1 MDKKNIGPPKEEGKK
16 DLVNRLGDYPG
27 LDEEKMVE
35 EEVKSTR
42 ALIQTFLQAVKA
54 YRLYEASHPILN
66 KFMDRLKKDFDRY
79 FDEFDSFSLQIGE
92 HRLFYQGKVVY
103 ESQDVKESLAFLFFK
118 DGIREIRFLK
128 GLEFREVVD
137 FLHVV
142 RKSDS
147 INRLEDDLVT
157 LLWEKDF
164 SHILFTTLDEFLE
177 EGAGFV
183 PATEED
189 LLKGLEYRGSG
200 EEGLKGSEEKE
211 ETGESH
217 VLVAE
222 GLKEVLN
229 LTPGQSLVQ
238 ACQLNPVELEKI
250 NGEVQQEQQPEYV
263 SVLIDNLIE
272 ILLHLGEDIE
282 AYENM
287 ISYFERT
294 IESLLQQKEVEKV
307 VTILKSLNDTVES
320 IALKDKQIFAI
331 RRILETCSGPR
342 HVQLLG
348 EIIKNDGGVQSES
361 ILQYLR
367 LLTKQ
372 AIDPLCLLLSQ
383 LESGKWRKEVCNLL
397 AELSQQDIQALSR
410 FLADRNSFL
419 VCHILYVLGKIGH
432 SSTVKYLGGLVSHED
447 PKVREE
453 TLQVLS
459 RFGEKGKNLVQKFLK
474 DPVAEIRAKASLF
487 FAKMAKAE
495 AANPLMQIILS
506 EDFYKRDFNEKSSFF
521 RARAETGAKEAIPT
535 LKNIAQRRRWL
546 QRAKWNETRLCASS
560 ILKMMETGERSD
572 SSKTRDRIDHIRQAI
587 H

>member
-1 MDKKNIGPPKEEGKK
+1 MRSPQKDGKEAR
-16 DLVNRLGDYPG
+16 VNKPEDRPDAL
-27 LDEEKMVE
+27 EEKMAE

-66 KFMDRLKKDFDRY
+66 KFLDRLKKDFDRY

-118 DGIREIRFLK
+118 DGVREIRFLK

-189 LLKGLEYRGSG
+189 LLNGLEYRGSG
-200 EEGLKGSEEKE
+200 EEGLKGSEDQG
-211 ETGESH
+211 ETGGSQ
-217 VLVAE
+217 VLAAE
-222 GLKEVLN
+222 GLKEVMN

-238 ACQLNPVELEKI
+238 ACQLDPVELEKI

-263 SVLIDNLIE
+263 SMLLDNLIE
-272 ILLHLGEDIE
+272 ILLHLGEDME

-287 ISYFERT
+287 ISYFDRT
-294 IESLLQQKEVEKV
+294 IESFLQQKEVGRV
-307 VTILKSLNDTVES
+307 ATILKNLSDTVES

-331 RRILETCSGPR
+331 RRVLEACSGPR
-342 HVQLLG
+342 HIQLLG
-348 EIIKNDGGVQSES
+348 EIIKNNGEGQTES

-372 AIDPLCLLLSQ
+372 AIDPLCLLLGQ
-383 LESGKWRKEVCNLL
+383 LESGKWRKVVCNLL
-397 AELSQQDIQALSR
+397 AELSQQDIEALSR

-432 SSTVKYLGGLVSHED
+432 PSTVKHLGGLIGHED

-474 DPVAEIRAKASLF
+474 DPVAEIRAKASLL

-506 EDFYKRDFNEKSSFF
+506 QDFYKRDYNEKSSFF
-521 RARAETGAKEAIPT
+521 KALAETGAKEAIPT
-535 LKNIAQRRRWL
+535 LKSIAQRRRWL
-546 QRAKWNETRLCASS
+546 QRAKWSETRLCAAS
-560 ILKMMETGERSD
+560 ILKIMETGDRSD
-572 SSKTRDRIDHIRQAI
+572 SSKTKDRIDHIRQAI

>member
-1 MDKKNIGPPKEEGKK
+1 MDKRNMGSLQKDGKEGRVKK
-16 DLVNRLGDYPG
+16 PEDRPDAL
-27 LDEEKMVE
+27 EEKMAE

-66 KFMDRLKKDFDRY
+66 KFLDRLKKDFDRY

-118 DGIREIRFLK
+118 DGVREIRFLK

-189 LLKGLEYRGSG
+189 LLNGLEYRGSG
-200 EEGLKGSEEKE
+200 EEGLKGSEDQ
-211 ETGESH
+211 GEAGASQ
-217 VLVAE
+217 VLATE
-222 GLKEVLN
+222 GLKEVMN
-229 LTPGQSLVQ
+229 LSPGQSLVQ
-238 ACQLNPVELEKI
+238 ACQLDPVELEKI

-263 SVLIDNLIE
+263 SMLLDNLIE
-272 ILLHLGEDIE
+272 ILLHLGEDME

-287 ISYFERT
+287 ISYFDRT
-294 IESLLQQKEVEKV
+294 IESFLQQKEVGKV
-307 VTILKSLNDTVES
+307 ATILKSLSDTVEA

-331 RRILETCSGPR
+331 RRILEACSGPR
-342 HVQLLG
+342 HIQLLG
-348 EIIKNDGGVQSES
+348 EIIKNNGEVQTES

-372 AIDPLCLLLSQ
+372 AIDPLCILLGE
-383 LESGKWRKEVCNLL
+383 LESGKWRKVVCNLL
-397 AELSQQDIQALSR
+397 AELSQQDIEALSR

-432 SSTVKYLGGLVSHED
+432 PSTVKHLGGLVGHED

-474 DPVAEIRAKASLF
+474 DPGAEIRAKASLL
-487 FAKMAKAE
+487 FAKLAKAE
-495 AANPLMQIILS
+495 AAKPLMQIILS
-506 EDFYKRDFNEKSSFF
+506 QDFYKRDYNEKSSFF
-521 RARAETGAKEAIPT
+521 KALAETGAKEAIPT
-535 LKNIAQRRRWL
+535 LKSIAQRRRWL

-560 ILKMMETGERSD
+560 ILKIMDTGDRSD
-572 SSKTRDRIDHIRQAI
+572 SSKTKDRIDHIRQAI

>member
-1 MDKKNIGPPKEEGKK
+1 MDQRNIGPPKKDGKEDRVNKLEDRPEVFGEKTVEEG
-16 DLVNRLGDYPG
+16 
-27 LDEEKMVE
+27 
-35 EEVKSTR
+35 VKSTR
-42 ALIQTFLQAVKA
+42 ALIQTFLQAVKS
-54 YRLYEASHPILN
+54 YRLYEASHPILT
-66 KFMDRLKKDFDRY
+66 KFLDRLKKDFDRY

-142 RKSDS
+142 RKGDF

-177 EGAGFV
+177 EGGGFI

-189 LLKGLEYRGSG
+189 LLKGSEYRGSG
-200 EEGLKGSEEKE
+200 GEWFKGLGDQG
-211 ETGESH
+211 ETGDSH
-217 VLVAE
+217 VPAAE
-222 GLKEVLN
+222 GLKEVMN
-229 LTPGQSLVQ
+229 LAPGQSLVQ
-238 ACQLNPVELEKI
+238 ACELNPVELQKI

-263 SVLIDNLIE
+263 YILIDNLIE

-287 ISYFERT
+287 VSYFDRT
-294 IESLLQQKEVEKV
+294 IESLLQQKEVGKV
-307 VTILKSLNDTVES
+307 VTILKSLSDTVES
-320 IALKDKQIFAI
+320 IALKDKQISAI
-331 RRILETCSGPR
+331 RRIREACSSPR
-342 HVQLLG
+342 HIQLLG
-348 EIIKNDGGVQSES
+348 EIIKSNGEVQSEW
-361 ILQYLR
+361 ILQYIR

-383 LESGKWRKEVCNLL
+383 LESGKWRKVVCNLL
-397 AELSQQDIQALSR
+397 AELSQQDIQPLSR
-410 FLADRNSFL
+410 FLSDRNSFL
-419 VCHILYVLGKIGH
+419 VCHILYVLGKIGDP
-432 SSTVKYLGGLVSHED
+432 STVKYLGSLVGHAD
-447 PKVREE
+447 PKVRGE

-474 DPVAEIRAKASLF
+474 DPAADIRMKASLF
-487 FAKMAKAE
+487 FAKMAKEE

-506 EDFYKRDFNEKSSFF
+506 EDFYKRDYDEKASFF
-521 RARAETGAKEAIPT
+521 RALAETGSKEAMPT
-535 LKNIAQRRRWL
+535 LKNIAQKRRWL
-546 QRAKWNETRLCASS
+546 QRTKWNETRLCAAST
-560 ILKMMETGERSD
+560 LRMMEAGGRVD
-572 SSKTRDRIDHIRQAI
+572 SPKMKSRLDHIRQSV